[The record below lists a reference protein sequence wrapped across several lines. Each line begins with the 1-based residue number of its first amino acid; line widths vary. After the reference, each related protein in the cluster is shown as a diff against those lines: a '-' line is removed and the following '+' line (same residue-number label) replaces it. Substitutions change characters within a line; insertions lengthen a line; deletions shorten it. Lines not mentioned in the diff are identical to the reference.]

1 MHESLSYLVWYSN
14 AWLVLLLVLQTE
26 CFNSL
31 IVENHKVLNLWK
43 FYKLI
48 IMKDESNQNVITFS
62 ILCSNLMCFSVLLQ
76 VLNISLHNFHAWV
89 FLSLSV
95 IFRCMA
101 GPGLDR
107 VSQTKYLLPWWCL
120 KCSPRVLGKTLNHN
134 PYKWLILSYF
144 TEVL

>member
-1 MHESLSYLVWYSN
+1 MIRSD
-14 AWLVLLLVLQTE
+14 
-26 CFNSL
+26 SL

-62 ILCSNLMCFSVLLQ
+62 ILCSNLMCFSVLLL

-120 KCSPRVLGKTLNHN
+120 KCSPRVQLRQNTKSQSLQMTNSFLFHRNFIICN
-134 PYKWLILSYF
+134 LCEWEDEIN
-144 TEVL
+144 

>member
-14 AWLVLLLVLQTE
+14 AWLVLVLVLQTE

-48 IMKDESNQNVITFS
+48 IMKDESNKNVITFS
-62 ILCSNLMCFSVLLQ
+62 ILCSNLMCFSVLLL

-95 IFRCMA
+95 IFKCMA
-101 GPGLDR
+101 GPGPGSADR
-107 VSQTKYLLPWWCL
+107 VQTAVAPSALYDGLWH
-120 KCSPRVLGKTLNHN
+120 KT
-134 PYKWLILSYF
+134 
-144 TEVL
+144 VR